1 MRNIARS
8 CLVVFLM
15 VGMLNLPVFAANEK
29 PLGMVIQAEEAQ
41 LGSAKATVGATVYP
55 GDSIAT
61 GTGGTMRLKV
71 GSGQLYLLSASAAT
85 LAENT
90 AAFHAVVN
98 RGTVGFSSPA
108 VEPFEL
114 DTPLGIVRPAA
125 GATYGQVTLTGPR
138 EMIVSAY
145 RGDLIVDNN
154 GELHTIPEGKSFRVS
169 MDLDPAQPQPNAAAP
184 QGPYGTGVKP
194 AVNPHFIIKLTA
206 VAIVGV
212 ATYFIYQELSE
223 SPSKPN

>member
-1 MRNIARS
+1 
-8 CLVVFLM
+8 M

-71 GSGQLYLLSASAAT
+71 GSGQLYLLSASTAT

-114 DTPLGIVRPAA
+114 ETPLGVVRPAA
-125 GATYGQVTLTGPR
+125 GATYGQVPLTGPR

-169 MDLDPAQPQPNAAAP
+169 MDLDPAQPNAAAP

>member
-1 MRNIARS
+1 MRDIARS
-8 CLVVFLM
+8 CLVAFLM

-90 AAFHAVVN
+90 SAFHAVVN

-114 DTPLGIVRPAA
+114 ETPLGVVRPAA

-169 MDLDPAQPQPNAAAP
+169 MDLDPVQPQPNAA
-184 QGPYGTGVKP
+184 QGPYGSGVKP

-223 SPSKPN
+223 SPSKPSY